1 MSGSEPWQRDFE
13 RHRGHLWAV
22 AYRIL
27 GTVSDADDA
36 VQETWLRWRRS
47 DHGSV
52 TDQRGYLTTIVS
64 RICYD
69 LLASARARRE
79 TYVGEWLPEPVI
91 TDQDGPDDRV
101 VMDESVSVAL
111 LAVMERLTPAERIAF
126 VLHDVFAVPFDEIAA
141 IVERTPDAVRQLAS
155 RARRRLREYAPR
167 RSMDWAAHRKAVEAF
182 IAAATSG
189 DLPALVAVLDPDV
202 VWRADGG
209 GVVPAV
215 RVPIRGAERVSRL
228 VLNLIAR
235 WCAMTGTSIQVRTV
249 NGRPGMVLL
258 EPSGAVNSVAAFT
271 VADGRITE
279 VDAILNPDKL
289 RHLSV

>member
-167 RSMDWAAHRKAVEAF
+167 RSMDWAAHGRRSRRSSRPRPPATCRPWWRCSTRMWCGVPTAAVWSPRYAF
-182 IAAATSG
+182 RSG
-189 DLPALVAVLDPDV
+189 EP
-202 VWRADGG
+202 
-209 GVVPAV
+209 
-215 RVPIRGAERVSRL
+215 RGCPG
-228 VLNLIAR
+228 
-235 WCAMTGTSIQVRTV
+235 WCST
-249 NGRPGMVLL
+249 
-258 EPSGAVNSVAAFT
+258 
-271 VADGRITE
+271 
-279 VDAILNPDKL
+279 
-289 RHLSV
+289 